1 MATCGSLQ
9 HIFENPLQ
17 ETPTILESLPSWKQI
32 KPVKPIEQSSF
43 NDIFDLI
50 PHAPTLNLDK
60 NDSLG
65 NEYESKKSSS
75 LDYFSNTP
83 TNHLYTGGHKN
94 GDSFSPRN
102 YESLQ
107 LCTEGLGFESFDDVE
122 YLKNDINED
131 WQYHEEKASITR
143 HSTPE
148 NLSGEIRR
156 SKQSG
161 RAFPP
166 PISCIGKSGKPWVSF
181 KSYRHDGRFVLKQV
195 RIPSQEVLHAYR
207 EDGRLKLQFVQ
218 QSDEI
223 LEDDDEVGGEENYT
237 ENDEQE
243 ENEETG
249 K

>member
-1 MATCGSLQ
+1 MAACGSLQ

-50 PHAPTLNLDK
+50 PHAPTLNPDK
-60 NDSLG
+60 NDCLG
-65 NEYESKKSSS
+65 NEYESKNSSS

-131 WQYHEEKASITR
+131 GNTM
-143 HSTPE
+143 
-148 NLSGEIRR
+148 RR
-156 SKQSG
+156 KQALQG
-161 RAFPP
+161 IQHR
-166 PISCIGKSGKPWVSF
+166 
-181 KSYRHDGRFVLKQV
+181 
-195 RIPSQEVLHAYR
+195 RI
-207 EDGRLKLQFVQ
+207 
-218 QSDEI
+218 
-223 LEDDDEVGGEENYT
+223 
-237 ENDEQE
+237 
-243 ENEETG
+243 
-249 K
+249 